1 MNGGSMSE
9 KIRGEH
15 LQRGAYVYVRQSTPY
30 QVRNHLEGKEQ
41 QYALAERAKQLGFSK
56 VIVVD
61 EDLGRSGSGAQERL
75 GFGRLLASVCQGLA
89 GAVFA
94 SEASRLARNNRDWH
108 HLVDLCALAETLLID
123 TDGIYDPR
131 SLNDRLL
138 LGLKGSMAEFE
149 LGLLRQRARAAFEQK
164 VRRGFT
170 LWEVPVGFIRTEEGR
185 VEKTPDRQ
193 VQQAIAT
200 VFQKFHQ
207 LGSARQATIW
217 FREEQIP
224 LPQVKGGTAGK
235 EVFWALPSSGRI
247 LQMLRNPC
255 YGGAFAYGKTAPRTV
270 IEDGR
275 ARHQSRYRKP
285 QNEWKVLLVDNHS
298 GYISWEEYLENQRR
312 LEANVAWGDG
322 EGSGAA
328 KAGAALLSGL
338 LRCGRCGRK
347 LQVVY
352 SGNGGRVPRY
362 GCRGDRGYRGSS
374 SCLTIGSLRVD
385 RVVVHSVLAAIQPAG
400 IEAAIK
406 ISECAQAEDDEKRK
420 ALELALE
427 RARYEAN
434 RARRQFDA
442 VEPENRLVAAELEGR
457 WNHALEQVA
466 ALETRIAAIGE
477 RSAPISHEKK
487 TELMVLGEDV
497 RTLWEHPDA
506 PVQLKKRI
514 LRTVLDEIIVQ
525 SERGSHTHRLILH
538 WAGGVHTQLS
548 VERNPSGQHRR
559 RAERTVIDLVSELAK
574 VCPDKAIAAILNRL
588 GYKTGQEKSWNAS
601 RVAGLRGYH
610 KIEPFQK
617 QDGWVT
623 QEQAA
628 EFLKVSNTVIRRL
641 IREGI
646 LPATQVVECAPWV
659 IDRKD
664 LELPAVQAQ
673 VQAVHCGRRLPSTT
687 PGQGQLPLE

>member
-1 MNGGSMSE
+1 MSE

-15 LQRGAYVYVRQSTPY
+15 LQRAAYVYVRQSTSS
-30 QVRNHLEGKEQ
+30 QVRNHLEGKQ
-41 QYALAERAKQLGFSK
+41 RQYALTERAKQLGFSK
-56 VIVVD
+56 VIVID
-61 EDLGRSGSGAQERL
+61 DDLGRSGTGSQERV

-94 SEASRLARNNRDWH
+94 LEASRLARNNRDWH

-123 TDGIYDPR
+123 SDGVYDPR

-164 VRRGFT
+164 VRRGVT
-170 LWEVPVGFIRTEEGR
+170 LWEVPIGFIRTEEGQI
-185 VEKTPDRQ
+185 EKTPDRQ
-193 VQQAIAT
+193 VQQAIAM

-207 LGSARQATIW
+207 LGSARQATLW

-224 LPQVKGGTAGK
+224 LPHVQGGTAGK
-235 EVFWALPSSGRI
+235 EVFWVLPSSGRI
-247 LQMLRNPC
+247 LQILKNPC
-255 YGGAFAYGKTAPRTV
+255 YGGAFAYGKTAARTV

-275 ARHQSRYRKP
+275 ARQQSRYRKP
-285 QNEWKVLLVDNHS
+285 QKEWKVLLVDHHP

-328 KAGAALLSGL
+328 KSGTAMLSGL

-362 GCRGDRGYRGSS
+362 NCRGDRGDRGWSP
-374 SCLTIGSLRVD
+374 CLTIGSLRVD
-385 RVVVHSVLAAIQPAG
+385 RAVIHSVLAAIQPAG
-400 IEAAIK
+400 IEAAVK
-406 ISECAQAEDDEKRK
+406 VSECAQAEDDEKRK

-427 RARYEAN
+427 RAKFEAT

-442 VEPENRLVAAELEGR
+442 VEPENRLVAAELEAR

-466 ALETRIAAIGE
+466 AAEARIAAMGE
-477 RSAPISHEKK
+477 RFALISHESKA
-487 TELMVLGEDV
+487 ELMGLSDDV
-497 RTLWEHPDA
+497 RTLWGHPEA

-514 LRTVLDEIIVQ
+514 LRTVLNEIIVQ
-525 SERGSHTHRLILH
+525 GERDSRMHHLILH
-538 WAGGVHTQLS
+538 WAGGVHTELF

-559 RAERTVIDLVSELAK
+559 KAERTVIELVSELSK

-588 GYKTGQEKSWNAS
+588 GYKTGQERSWTAS

-610 KIEPFQK
+610 NIEPFQK

-628 EFLKVSNTVIRRL
+628 EELKVSDTVVKRL
-641 IREGI
+641 IREGL
-646 LPATQVVECAPWV
+646 LPATQVVQFAPWV
-659 IDRKD
+659 IQRRD
-664 LELPAVQAQ
+664 LGLPAVQTQ
-673 VQAVHCGRRLPSTT
+673 VQAVHDGRRLPSIM

>member
-1 MNGGSMSE
+1 MSE
-9 KIRGEH
+9 KIREEH
-15 LQRGAYVYVRQSTPY
+15 LQRGAYIYVRQSTPY
-30 QVRNHLEGKEQ
+30 QVRNHLEGKER

-56 VIVVD
+56 VIVID

-94 SEASRLARNNRDWH
+94 LEASRLARNNRDWH

-123 TDGIYDPR
+123 TEGSYDPR

-138 LGLKGSMAEFE
+138 LGLKGSRAEFE

-185 VEKTPDRQ
+185 IEKTPDRQ
-193 VQQAIAT
+193 VQQAIGN

-224 LPQVKGGTAGK
+224 WPHAKLGSAGK
-235 EVFWALPSSGRI
+235 EVLWAIPSSGRI
-247 LQMLRNPC
+247 LQILRNPS
-255 YGGAFAYGKTAPRTV
+255 YGGAFAYGKTAPRIV

-275 ARHQSRYRKP
+275 TRHQSRYRKP
-285 QNEWKVLLVDNHS
+285 QKEWKVLLVDHHP

-312 LEANVAWGDG
+312 LEAKVAWSDG

-328 KAGAALLSGL
+328 KVGSALLSGL

-362 GCRGDRGYRGSS
+362 GCRGDRGDRGSS
-374 SCLTIGSLRVD
+374 ACLTIGSLRVD
-385 RVVVHSVLAAIQPAG
+385 RAVVRSVLAAIQPAG
-400 IEAAIK
+400 IEAAVK
-406 ISECAQAEDDEKRK
+406 LSECVQAEDDEKRK
-420 ALELALE
+420 ALDLALE

-442 VEPENRLVAAELEGR
+442 VEPENRLVAGELEAR

-466 ALETRIAAIGE
+466 ALEVRVAAVGE
-477 RSAPISHEKK
+477 RSAPLGDERKA
-487 TELMVLGEDV
+487 ELMALGDDV
-497 RTLWEHPDA
+497 RTVWDHPDA
-506 PVQLKKRI
+506 PVQRKKRV
-514 LRTVLDEIIVQ
+514 LRTVINEIVVQ
-525 SERGSHTHRLILH
+525 SERESPRHRLILH
-538 WAGGVHTQLS
+538 WAGGVHTELS

-559 RAERTVIDLVSELAK
+559 RADRTVIGLVSELAK

-610 KIEPFQK
+610 EIEPFQK

-628 EFLKVSNTVIRRL
+628 EELKVSDTVIKRL
-641 IREGI
+641 IREEL
-646 LPATQVVECAPWV
+646 LPATQVVQYAPWV
-659 IDRKD
+659 IARQD
-664 LELPAVQAQ
+664 LNLPAVQAQ
-673 VQAVHCGRRLPSTT
+673 VQAVRSGRRLPSIMR
-687 PGQGQLPLE
+687 GQGQLSLE